1 MLVPLETLISAN
13 SVQRALDQEPRD
25 KVLPI
30 TARLEKMLLLHLS
43 SELIV
48 HILGNDLI
56 WDMRLQYK
64 VVHELPVSHR
74 PTSCHLSPSG
84 SSQGKSLFG
93 ALPLIC
99 VNTWSISWH
108 IPFLASNICLFI
120 LILGEL
126 LKGWGHFDSTASPL
140 TLHPLIIPQIF
151 NDLPLCRCGYCN
163 KQDKVLPS
171 QC

>member
-1 MLVPLETLISAN
+1 MQTANAAN
-13 SVQRALDQEPRD
+13 SVQTALDQEPRD

-30 TARLEKMLLLHLS
+30 TARLKQMLLLHLS

-48 HILGNDLI
+48 HILGNDLV

-74 PTSCHLSPSG
+74 PTSCHLSPNG
-84 SSQGKSLFG
+84 SAQGKSLSG

-108 IPFLASNICLFI
+108 IPFLASNICLFHFNFGRTFKR
-120 LILGEL
+120 LGS
-126 LKGWGHFDSTASPL
+126 F
-140 TLHPLIIPQIF
+140 
-151 NDLPLCRCGYCN
+151 
-163 KQDKVLPS
+163 
-171 QC
+171 